1 MLNVR
6 ASRTQAGQINQEKA
20 MQETDISPDAQAS
33 RRWSPSWTAAG
44 IVAAVVLAL
53 LGYGLVAKPAAPPQ
67 VGTPVPGFELTALDG
82 SKMSLR
88 VPQGEV
94 AVVNFFASW
103 CAPCRQEAA
112 DLELAWNAYRDRQV
126 RFYGIA
132 YKDAESKAQAFLD
145 EFGVSYPSAVDP
157 GNRTA
162 RAYGLTGVPETFVV
176 DRQGLLLHHFIG
188 PITLDQLS
196 QEIDR
201 ALGY

>member
-1 MLNVR
+1 
-6 ASRTQAGQINQEKA
+6 
-20 MQETDISPDAQAS
+20 
-33 RRWSPSWTAAG
+33 
-44 IVAAVVLAL
+44 
-53 LGYGLVAKPAAPPQ
+53 
-67 VGTPVPGFELTALDG
+67 
-82 SKMSLR
+82 
-88 VPQGEV
+88 V

-201 ALGY
+201 ALGH